1 MSSWKT
7 ERGLQEQTTWS
18 ADFQDAMST
27 QWRKKIFLT
36 NGAGTTGYPHRKKL
50 GLNFYSTL
58 CPQMKLE
65 WIIGLII
72 KPRTFQKRNIREN
85 LKLRIGK
92 DFFQVTKALAIQEK
106 KSITWFSPK

>member
-1 MSSWKT
+1 
-7 ERGLQEQTTWS
+7 
-18 ADFQDAMST
+18 
-27 QWRKKIFLT
+27 
-36 NGAGTTGYPHRKKL
+36 
-50 GLNFYSTL
+50 
-58 CPQMKLE
+58 MKLE

-106 KSITWFSPK
+106 KSIIWFSPK